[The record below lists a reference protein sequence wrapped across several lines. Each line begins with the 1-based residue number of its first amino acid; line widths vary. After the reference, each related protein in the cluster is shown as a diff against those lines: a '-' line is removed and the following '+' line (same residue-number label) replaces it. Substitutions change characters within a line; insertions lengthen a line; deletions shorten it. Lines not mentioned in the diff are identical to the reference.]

1 MVIIYIYDTKFRRNY
16 CYKKENPEGNVVNV
30 GLKSLSMAE
39 SGFPL
44 LFVSGFYLL
53 YENKDDIDRII

>member
-1 MVIIYIYDTKFRRNY
+1 M
-16 CYKKENPEGNVVNV
+16 VNV